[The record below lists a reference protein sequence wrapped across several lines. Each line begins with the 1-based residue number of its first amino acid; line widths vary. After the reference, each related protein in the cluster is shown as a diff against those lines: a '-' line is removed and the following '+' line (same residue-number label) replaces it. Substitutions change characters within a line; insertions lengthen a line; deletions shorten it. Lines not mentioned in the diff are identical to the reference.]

1 MSRAPAVE
9 VPATLVEGI
18 ARTFRRHGYEGA
30 SMKLL
35 SQETKFGR
43 SSLYHYFPTG
53 KIGMALAALDQ
64 VERFLCN
71 ELGPLMVPGAQGEP
85 GGAAA
90 CVLLLDYFENG
101 SLGCL
106 LGAFSL
112 QGCPS
117 EVAER
122 VRRVTEIW
130 IGQFEELFRTC
141 GHDNPRARAE
151 NAVGEIQGA
160 LIMSAITRDPEPIRR
175 TLINLLG
182 GLV

>member
-64 VERFLCN
+64 VERFFRHSPSGL
-71 ELGPLMVPGAQGEP
+71 PLDFKIA
-85 GGAAA
+85 
-90 CVLLLDYFENG
+90 
-101 SLGCL
+101 
-106 LGAFSL
+106 
-112 QGCPS
+112 
-117 EVAER
+117 
-122 VRRVTEIW
+122 
-130 IGQFEELFRTC
+130 
-141 GHDNPRARAE
+141 
-151 NAVGEIQGA
+151 
-160 LIMSAITRDPEPIRR
+160 
-175 TLINLLG
+175 
-182 GLV
+182 